1 MFGNKFD
8 KKFDDFVIM
17 EKIEK
22 HRKQQIKYNKYKNII
37 IIITTIKN
45 INKIFLVI
53 TKKKK

>member
-22 HRKQQIKYNKYKNII
+22 HRKQQIKYNKIKNII
-37 IIITTIKN
+37 IMIITIKN
-45 INKIFLVI
+45 INKIFSVI
-53 TKKKK
+53 TKK